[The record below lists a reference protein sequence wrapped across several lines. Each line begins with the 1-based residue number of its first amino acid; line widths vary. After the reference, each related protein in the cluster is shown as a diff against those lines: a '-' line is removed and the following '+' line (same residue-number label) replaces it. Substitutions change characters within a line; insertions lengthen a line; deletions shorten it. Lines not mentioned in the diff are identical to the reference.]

1 MKTLCPNVTGEQI
14 LIRTCTWHAESPGD
28 VGTTKEERKGK
39 SLCKELVQAWCCCSS
54 LDASACR
61 EVLLS
66 WRSAIEAAR
75 LAPTEQARSLA
86 VLETIVCSDGIALGA
101 IGVDADLS
109 LHACVEL
116 VVVDAS
122 QAQRS
127 SAALVALVAKRVGIE
142 TLDHSLLI
150 GRALHGGCRFEA
162 RGCSSSFN
170 ASACREV
177 LLSWCSAIE
186 AARLAPTEQAR
197 SLAVLEAIVCC
208 GGIALGAIGVDADL
222 SFHACVELVVVDAS
236 QAQSTSAALVALVA
250 ESVGIESLDHSLLVG
265 RALHGGCRFEA
276 GGCCSSLDAS
286 ACRE

>member
-86 VLETIVCSDGIALGA
+86 VLEAIVCSDGIALGA
-101 IGVDADLS
+101 IRADANLS
-109 LHACVEL
+109 VHACVEL
-116 VVVDAS
+116 IMVDAG
-122 QAQRS
+122 QA
-127 SAALVALVAKRVGIE
+127 K
-142 TLDHSLLI
+142 
-150 GRALHGGCRFEA
+150 
-162 RGCSSSFN
+162 
-170 ASACREV
+170 
-177 LLSWCSAIE
+177 
-186 AARLAPTEQAR
+186 
-197 SLAVLEAIVCC
+197 
-208 GGIALGAIGVDADL
+208 
-222 SFHACVELVVVDAS
+222 
-236 QAQSTSAALVALVA
+236 STSATLVALVA
-250 ESVGIESLDHSLLVG
+250 ECVGIESLDHSLLIR
-265 RALHGGCRFEA
+265 RALHSGCRFEA

-286 ACRE
+286 ACREVLLSWRSAVEAANTF